1 MRLLSALIFVVA
13 AAAVTAAAPPYALPG
28 MELALTPS
36 QAVQSLVVGDFE
48 MVPNSTHVRSRLG
61 DVALRVS
68 PGGAAGGQVMS
79 LTTADPSHNP
89 KGPPSATP
97 IVPLPAGELA
107 AATVQLFGG
116 NNYSLTL
123 ERHYAAAADKQ
134 GLRMWFVLKNSGAV
148 PVEVLSWSATMGFM
162 DMLAPKAGPPYVK
175 QTSDTMAATLVM
187 VDPAICGQHGF
198 VSVTRMTGEG
208 AALVVVPEGGTDFQ
222 AFPNE
227 SPPQLMSLSKGHA
240 QAEWIN
246 ATGAPWV
253 KPSSV
258 VLKPGASQTFAY
270 RLLVADSLR
279 AKDAALAVAG
289 FAVLQAVPSYSIG
302 TDMKSALLHVLP
314 PRGAT
319 IASTKVEPAGI
330 LTLGKTGAVYS
341 NGFYALPVQGLTAGR
356 ARVTISYSDG
366 TSHHAAYFV
375 MPPLNKHVQKY
386 SKFLAETAWYAN
398 TSDPFGRGHSVLAW
412 NRKLKKHIGV
422 GPWDNGY
429 EDDRIFNNGLSDEA
443 GAGTH
448 VGLGAVVGGSVQPSD
463 AAKLDLYINDT
474 LYGIKPGLPFG
485 ASLQCVEGEEGSES
499 PSCGPAE
506 AVGPTTN
513 GVMASMFWVPCKV
526 RSKGNAPVCA
536 KSNESGMP
544 GYDYDPRWDCQTINP
559 DGKVNNTKCQPG
571 WPDGGWDQARGA
583 SLSRAYNY
591 AHVSSQYLGMY
602 QAAVYDQLK
611 TIKPRLWYLE
621 RAYKTIVSMNYQASW
636 YTHQGLMDGTNFRT
650 ILFALEDEGLTK
662 EASLVREIMENR
674 TVTGV
679 HNTCRF
685 YGCPTDDTSAECNA
699 TRNESIGT
707 PNYGYVDRGN
717 DKPGCHWYLKENV
730 ASPWANQTGL
740 PGAGSE
746 FSWDSTGQEEAY
758 IWGAYF
764 NVTELAQSAL
774 NQILAYTPL
783 VPNWAW
789 HGSAYSYGDFGNN
802 GWLSKADERGLQH
815 YRSGLNSIPTT
826 EAFLSDPTDLYL
838 LRLAAGSISGVL
850 TNIDATD
857 GAPAM
862 AYHGD
867 PKLMEWDPVSGDH
880 GLSMYGHSHNTQSF
894 LIKHPVFGDLCY
906 FCDVAKDAS
915 GVVTVT
921 PRDSY
926 RRTVYLAELGLQIR
940 SDAGTIAKVEVDT
953 KNGGSSGAKATVF
966 FNQVGTQPL
975 SQFRLRLLCRS
986 SVKGH
991 CSTGHDSYKPAA
1003 GLIKSQGAYTIKP
1016 EVGVGGVIISSP

>member
-1 MRLLSALIFVVA
+1 MKPPSPPFV
-13 AAAVTAAAPPYALPG
+13 LPG
-28 MELALTPS
+28 MELALTQS
-36 QAVQSLVVGDFE
+36 QAVQSLVVGGFE

-68 PGGAAGGQVMS
+68 TGGAAVVS
-79 LTTADPSHNP
+79 LTTAGDSP
-89 KGPPSATP
+89 GAATP
-97 IVPLPAGELA
+97 IVPLAGGELA
-107 AATVQLFGG
+107 AATLKLGGG
-116 NNYSLTL
+116 NSSGLTL

-134 GLRMWFVLKNSGAV
+134 GLRMWFVLKNGGSA
-148 PVEVLSWSATMGFM
+148 PVEVLSWSATMGFT
-162 DMLAPKAGPPYVK
+162 DMSAPRAPGERPR
-175 QTSDTMAATLVM
+175 TSDTMAANLVM
-187 VDPAICGQHGF
+187 IDPAICGQHGF

-208 AALVVVPEGGTDFQ
+208 AVLVVVPENGTDFQ
-222 AFPNE
+222 AYPNE

-240 QAEWIN
+240 QAEWEN
-246 ATGAPWV
+246 ASGAPWV
-253 KPSSV
+253 EPSSLM
-258 VLKPGASQTFAY
+258 LKPGASQTFSY

-279 AKDAALAVAG
+279 AKDAALAAAG

-319 IASTKVEPAGI
+319 IASTKVEPAAI
-330 LTLGKTGAVYS
+330 LTLGKPGAVYS

-356 ARVTISYSDG
+356 ARITVSYSDG
-366 TSHHAAYFV
+366 TSHIAAYFV
-375 MPPLNKHVQKY
+375 MPPLDKHVQQY

-448 VGLGAVVGGSVQPSD
+448 VGLSAVVGGSVQPSH

-474 LYGIKPGLPFG
+474 LYGVKPGLPFG
-485 ASLQCVEGEEGSES
+485 ASLQCVEQDEASES
-499 PSCGPAE
+499 PSCGPADV
-506 AVGPTTN
+506 VGPTSN
-513 GVMASMFWVPCKV
+513 GVMASMFWVPCAV

-536 KSNESGMP
+536 KSMESKML
-544 GYDYDPRWDCQTINP
+544 GYDYDARWFCNRPPANGSDCP
-559 DGKVNNTKCQPG
+559 PH
-571 WPDGGWDQARGA
+571 WPTGGWDQARGA
-583 SLSRAYNY
+583 SLGRAYNY
-591 AHVSSQYLGMY
+591 AHVSSTYLGMY
-602 QAAVYDQLK
+602 QAAVYDKLK

-621 RAYKTIVSMNYQASW
+621 RAYKTIVAMSYQASW
-636 YTHQGLMDGTNFRT
+636 YSSKGLMDGTNFWT
-650 ILFALEDEGLTK
+650 ILIALEDEGLTK

-685 YGCPTDDTSAECNA
+685 YGCPRDDVSAQCNA
-699 TRNESIGT
+699 TRKETINMSH
-707 PNYGYVDRGN
+707 YGYVDRGN

-730 ASPWANQTGL
+730 SSPWANQTGL

-746 FSWDSTGQEEAY
+746 FGWDTTGQEEAY

-764 NVTELAQSAL
+764 NVTELAQAAL

-789 HGSAYSYGDFGNN
+789 HGSAISVGDFGNN
-802 GWLSKADERGLQH
+802 GWLSRSEERGLQH
-815 YRSGLNSIPTT
+815 YRSGLNAIPTT
-826 EAFLSDPTDLYL
+826 EAFLDDPTDLYL

-850 TNIDATD
+850 TNIDAD

-867 PKLMEWDPVSGDH
+867 PKLMEWDPASGDH
-880 GLSMYGHSHNTQSF
+880 GLAFYGHSHNTQSF
-894 LIKHPVFGDLCY
+894 LIKHPVFGELCY

-926 RRTVYLAELGLQIR
+926 RRTLYLAELGLQIR
-940 SDAGTIAKVEVDT
+940 SDAGTIAKVEFDT
-953 KNGGSSGAKATVF
+953 KSGAKATVF

-975 SQFRLRLLCRS
+975 SRFRLRLVCRS
-986 SVKGH
+986 RVKGH
-991 CSTGHDSYKPAA
+991 CSTGQHSYTPHDK

-1016 EVGVGGVIISSP
+1016 EVGVGGVIISGP